1 MQLKKNMLPWLTQRG
16 NGVDYSI
23 EDPGPHGPGYRLADS
38 PVSCHQLK
46 ADAGTTDYTDVQ
58 PPLPQG
64 LGYVQV

>member
-1 MQLKKNMLPWLTQRG
+1 M
-16 NGVDYSI
+16 DYSI
-23 EDPGPHGPGYRLADS
+23 EAPGPHGPGYWLAGS